1 MKFNNFNVRISPKAT
16 LGKNV
21 KVGDNTTILDNVV
34 IGDNTIICNDCV
46 IGEPT
51 GSYYH
56 NIEAYE
62 NPPTIIGADSLI
74 RSHCIIYAGSQ
85 FGKGLMTGHR
95 ATVREKAI
103 FGDHCLISTL
113 VDVQGN
119 CSIGNYSRLYS
130 NVHIGELTTIGNY
143 VFIYPFTVF
152 TNDPLPP
159 SDSLVGSSV
168 GDYSIV
174 TVHCSV
180 LPGVAIGTHC
190 LVGANS
196 VVSRDIEDY
205 SFAIGSPAKRKMDT
219 REIPSKE
226 HAGQYHYPWP
236 HHFERG
242 MPWENTGFEKWNEES
257 NKKEPL

>member
-1 MKFNNFNVRISPKAT
+1 MKFNNRNVQISPKARM
-16 LGKNV
+16 GKNV
-21 KVGDNTTILDNVV
+21 KIGDNTSILDNVF

-51 GSYYH
+51 SSYYK
-56 NIEAYE
+56 NMKGYE
-62 NPPTIIGADSLI
+62 NAPTIIGADSLI
-74 RSHCIIYAGSQ
+74 RSHCIIYAGSE
-85 FGKGLMTGHR
+85 FGNGLITGHR
-95 ATVREKAI
+95 ATVREKAK

-119 CSIGNYSRLYS
+119 CKVGNYSRLYS

-143 VFIYPFTVF
+143 VFIFPFTVF

-159 SDSLVGSSV
+159 SNSLIGSSV
-168 GDYSIV
+168 GDYSVV
-174 TVHCSV
+174 TVHCAV
-180 LPGVAIGTHC
+180 LPGVNIGTHC

-205 SFAIGSPAKRKMDT
+205 SFAVGSPAKRKADI

-226 HAGQYHYPWP
+226 DPERYHYPWP
-236 HHFERG
+236 NNFERG
-242 MPWENTGFEKWNEES
+242 MPWQDIGFDEWTERRNTK
-257 NKKEPL
+257 